1 MPVLYRKVQNKM
13 SGSENYG
20 KWYLQAVPHTDITT
34 KDLANEISHATTVT
48 YADILAVLIEL
59 SVAIRNHLLNSDT
72 IHLEGLGTFRT
83 GIRSKI
89 AATRKEATANN
100 IKATRILFRPESTFV
115 PNGEVS
121 EKGHRKGVY
130 VKDLLQGITFKEASE
145 IVASAADTS
154 ADKKQ
159 GNG

>member
-34 KDLANEISHATTVT
+34 KDLANEISHAN
-48 YADILAVLIEL
+48 ILAVLIEL

-130 VKDLLQGITFKEASE
+130 VKDLLQGITFK
-145 IVASAADTS
+145 VGC
-154 ADKKQ
+154 Q
-159 GNG
+159 VCV